1 MREMHMQ
8 RSNVHPI
15 YGQIDFETK
24 HARQGNE
31 SSPWRREPAT
41 DAAAVNH

>member
-8 RSNVHPI
+8 RSNVRP
-15 YGQIDFETK
+15 IDFETK